1 MARVT
6 VEDCLKHVNN
16 RFDLVMLAS
25 KRARQLQNGKPSLV
39 TVTNDKWTVLALR
52 EIAAGLVSEQ
62 TVRPQEDLE
71 PVMPK
76 IVPRE
81 QRRRFDLDDEP
92 GGDDAL

>member
-16 RFDLVMLAS
+16 RFDLVMLAT

-39 TVTNDKWTVLALR
+39 PPANDKWTVLALR
-52 EIAAGLVSEQ
+52 EIAAGLVSDQ
-62 TVRPQEDLE
+62 TVRPAEDME
-71 PVMPK
+71 PVIPK
-76 IVPRE
+76 ILPRE

-92 GGDDAL
+92 GGDDA